1 MQQKCR
7 RKMGGQGS
15 FHKVD
20 PRFQH
25 QDPVPVR
32 QTGRRRLPQIHRK
45 VKWHPG
51 HCLGPKQAHAPRL
64 DQTGKGGR
72 RAGDK
77 SVADTGHLDL
87 IISDK
92 NGPKAD
98 HLQGQR

>member
-1 MQQKCR
+1 
-7 RKMGGQGS
+7 MGGQGS

-45 VKWHPG
+45 VKWHSG

-77 SVADTGHLDL
+77 GVTGKGHVHL
-87 IISDK
+87 IIR
-92 NGPKAD
+92 NQNRPKTD
-98 HLQGQR
+98 HLQRKR